1 MFGVGP
7 SELIVILIIALIVFG
22 PKRLPE
28 ISRTLGKSMREFR
41 RASDDL
47 RSQFSM
53 DAEPEDEQDT
63 SPPTFAM
70 PEQRSRQN
78 VVKFPDPKP
87 GAGSGPG
94 PEVTSPHPDPQ
105 DQARPKAGPSVD
117 EPPADGS
124 PV

>member
-53 DAEPEDEQDT
+53 DADPEDDEDT
-63 SPPTFAM
+63 SRPTFPL
-70 PEQRSRQN
+70 PEQRSQRN

-87 GAGSGPG
+87 VAGPD
-94 PEVTSPHPDPQ
+94 VTSPHPDPQ
-105 DQARPKAGPSVD
+105 DPAAPEPGPSVD
-117 EPPADGS
+117 GPPADGS
-124 PV
+124 LV